1 MRMSSVI
8 RYIFLPPA
16 PRSTFTLGTS
26 VALPPAPP
34 APCPPDAA
42 RAAGADFAGW
52 DPAGAAASSRA
63 PIVTIVSRV
72 AFDIYLACPCWGA
85 AGPASSRGRLLG
97 RPLAR
102 ARFRFLLAL
111 QALLLLDDL
120 VLRLGQ
126 IAVGRV
132 PRRDRGPHHLLVLL
146 QIRDGR
152 VRLGEPGL
160 QLGRLL
166 QDRRRLTEVLGDQV
180 LRAQVV
186 PHDRVVGA
194 GFGRLLQQ
202 LDGARR
208 VLLVDLEKSQH
219 LVDVATL
226 GVGRAVGL
234 HHLPQLLHPLVLAE
248 LVVGL
253 RHDQHGGRVALVLV
267 QGGLDGRDGRFVSA
281 GAESLLG
288 GLGLRGGDDGR
299 RRLALLARRRRRI
312 RGGLRLRGPGKHG
325 ARTGQRAGEKQAAR
339 RGQPGESGANHGAS
353 NPTRSS
359 LMNGNSSG
367 RYLDRFSRAVFTYS
381 FVTPICDARDSV
393 SFHRFFASSSTG
405 VTNCRMASL
414 YWLST
419 MPQSSGFALQAC
431 LDSFFSSGGGLSAA
445 FSGFCANS

>member
-52 DPAGAAASSRA
+52 DHAGAAASSSA

-72 AFDIYLACPCWGA
+72 AFVIYLACPCWGA
-85 AGPASSRGRLLG
+85 AGAASSRGRLLG
-97 RPLAR
+97 RPLAL
-102 ARFRFLLAL
+102 ALFRFLLAL

-152 VRLGEPGL
+152 VQLGDGVAGRHLVRVQVQDSKVEHCVGVVRENLKGAFVGGLCLVVLLVAAVGAAQVQVRLGEPGL

-253 RHDQHGGRVALVLV
+253 RHDQHGGRVAFVLV
-267 QGGLDGRDGRFVSA
+267 QGGLGGRDGRLVPACAAAVVSSVGRTA
-281 GAESLLG
+281 GG
-288 GLGLRGGDDGR
+288 GWRFLRG
-299 RRLALLARRRRRI
+299 
-312 RGGLRLRGPGKHG
+312 
-325 ARTGQRAGEKQAAR
+325 AG
-339 RGQPGESGANHGAS
+339 GAS
-353 NPTRSS
+353 AAGCACADRGSMATGTASAPARSRPP
-359 LMNGNSSG
+359 LTGNRAREG
-367 RYLDRFSRAVFTYS
+367 RITAPPIRRAR
-381 FVTPICDARDSV
+381 P
-393 SFHRFFASSSTG
+393 
-405 VTNCRMASL
+405 
-414 YWLST
+414 
-419 MPQSSGFALQAC
+419 
-431 LDSFFSSGGGLSAA
+431 
-445 FSGFCANS
+445 